1 MFPIPWELCERMVQ
15 QAKLLP
21 RPKAVP
27 SAAPVSPVIPA
38 DTAVGVKREA
48 PEAPKAEELPA
59 GDANVEKFLC
69 LEQTGLNGV
78 EDWHNLVL
86 KVYLFILILFKE
98 VFS

>member
-1 MFPIPWELCERMVQ
+1 MQ

-27 SAAPVSPVIPA
+27 SAAPVSPAVPA

-69 LEQTGLNGV
+69 LGQRGLNGV
-78 EDWHNLVL
+78 EDWHNLVP
-86 KVYLFILILFKE
+86 KVYLFILILFKD

>member
-1 MFPIPWELCERMVQ
+1 MVQ

-27 SAAPVSPVIPA
+27 PVVPALSAVVP

-59 GDANVEKFLC
+59 GAAN
-69 LEQTGLNGV
+69 LENSYGQVLRNETEWV
-78 EDWHNLVL
+78 VDWYNLVQGTYSYFL
-86 KVYLFILILFKE
+86 RFFK
-98 VFS
+98 